1 MSTLQRIRQL
11 VIDRRY
17 YLSAHA
23 EEEMWA
29 DGLERPD
36 IERSILR
43 GRIEKRM
50 TEDVRGTRYRIEGP
64 ARDERLVHVICRFHE
79 VEDLLI
85 VTVYAV
91 EVAP

>member
-11 VIDRRY
+11 VLDRRY

-36 IERSILR
+36 IERCILR
-43 GRIEKRM
+43 GRIERRM
-50 TEDVRGTRYRIEGP
+50 TADLHDTRYRIEGP
-64 ARDERLVHVICRFHE
+64 ARDARLVHVICRFHE
-79 VEDLLI
+79 VADLLI
-85 VTVYAV
+85 ITVYAV
-91 EVAP
+91 EVE

>member
-1 MSTLQRIRQL
+1 MSVLQRIRQL

-17 YLSAHA
+17 YFSAHA
-23 EEEMWA
+23 EDEMWA
-29 DGLERPD
+29 DGLERLD
-36 IERSILR
+36 IERCILR

-64 ARDERLVHVICRFHE
+64 ARDERLVHVICRYHE

-85 VTVYAV
+85 ITVYAV
-91 EVAP
+91 EVV